1 MTRTEEDYTRSRL
14 AEMQAEMA
22 EFEDELKIDK
32 YRLDDE
38 IAKQAD
44 LYYRVSA
51 GFAEAA
57 SWRDRAK
64 HDLSMTE
71 ADAAQEVR
79 TEISEA
85 GEKVTEAGV
94 KEQLTLKKSVVA
106 ARRHHIAWERLA
118 EEWLGLQRA
127 FDQKSKMLRD
137 MSQLYVSGYFTVTA
151 TGKAGDNA
159 REVRAEVGRRAMAEA
174 RRERPVM
181 SRRS

>member
-1 MTRTEEDYTRSRL
+1 MKQHEVDYVRTRL
-14 AEMQAEMA
+14 AEMQAEIA
-22 EFEDELKIDK
+22 EFEPELKIDK

-44 LYYRVSA
+44 LYHRVSA
-51 GFAEAA
+51 GYAEAA

-64 HDLSMTE
+64 HELSMTE

-79 TEISEA
+79 TEIAET

-94 KEQLTLKKSVVA
+94 KEQLTLKKQVVA
-106 ARRHHIAWERLA
+106 ARRLHISWERLA
-118 EEWLGLQRA
+118 EEWRGLQVA

-159 REVRAEVGRRAMAEA
+159 REVRADVGRKLMAA
-174 RRERPVM
+174 DRRERPVM
-181 SRRS
+181 RRS

>member
-1 MTRTEEDYTRSRL
+1 MKQHEEDYNRTRL
-14 AEMQAEMA
+14 VDMQTELE
-22 EFEDELKIDK
+22 EFSPELKIDK

-44 LYYRVSA
+44 LYHRVSA

-71 ADAAQEVR
+71 AEAAQFIR
-79 TEISEA
+79 TST
-85 GEKVTEAGV
+85 EKATEAGV
-94 KEQLTLKKSVVA
+94 KEQLTLTKSVVN
-106 ARRHHIAWERLA
+106 ARRNYISWERVT
-118 EEWLGLQRA
+118 EEWKGLQIA

-151 TGKAGDNA
+151 TGKADDNA
-159 REVRAEVGRRAMAEA
+159 REARATVGRRQMAEA

-181 SRRS
+181 RRS